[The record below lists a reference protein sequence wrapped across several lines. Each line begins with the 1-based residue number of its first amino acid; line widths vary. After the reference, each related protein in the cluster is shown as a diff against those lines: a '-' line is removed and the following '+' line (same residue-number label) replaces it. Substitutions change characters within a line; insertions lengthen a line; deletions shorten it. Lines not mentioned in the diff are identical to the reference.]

1 MASFANSLKTTADSV
16 NEVLRRLLP
25 DPEGPE
31 ARLLEAM
38 SYSTLAG
45 GKRLRAFLVTASAD
59 MFGVG
64 RTSSLRVASAVE
76 MIHTYSLVHDDLP
89 CMDDDDVRRG
99 EPALHIAFNEAT
111 AVLAG
116 DALQA
121 RAFEILVGCE
131 THPDPTVRCELV
143 RSLAAAC
150 GCRGMVGGQM
160 IDLEAEHENIQAN
173 DIIRLQQLKT
183 GALIAFSCEAGAILG
198 KVAKP
203 LRQALHQYAHDL
215 GLAFQ
220 IIDDLLDAE
229 GDGSTLGKPVRKD
242 SRRGKATLVSALGP
256 ERARTQARMLAQQ
269 ASAHLDPFGEK
280 ADIMRAA
287 AEFVISRDR

>member
-1 MASFANSLKTTADSV
+1 MATFADALKATAGSV
-16 NEVLRRLLP
+16 DEVLRRLLP
-25 DPEGPE
+25 TPDGPE

-38 SYSTLAG
+38 AYSTLAG
-45 GKRLRAFLVTASAD
+45 GKRLRPFLVAASAD
-59 MFGVG
+59 MFGVA
-64 RTSSLRVASAVE
+64 RSSALRVAAAVE
-76 MIHTYSLVHDDLP
+76 MIHTYSLIHDDLP
-89 CMDDDDVRRG
+89 CMDDDDLRRG
-99 EPALHIAFNEAT
+99 EPALHIAFDEAT

-121 RAFEILVGCE
+121 RAFEVLVAPE
-131 THPDPTVRCELV
+131 THSDPAVRCELA

-160 IDLEAEHENIQAN
+160 IDLEAEHENIQAS

-198 KVAKP
+198 KAAEP

-242 SRRGKATLVSALGP
+242 SRRGKATLVSALGTH
-256 ERARTQARMLAQQ
+256 RARTQARMLAQQ
-269 ASAHLDPFGEK
+269 AGAHLEPFGEK
-280 ADIMRAA
+280 ADIMRGAA
-287 AEFVISRDR
+287 AFVISRDR